1 MMIKALLDRARAAPA
16 GSRVVVLDVGANNGD
31 WSRIEWPGI
40 AAELRAAGK
49 RFELYI
55 VEPQPQFAQP
65 LQKLADGNGFTFVP
79 AAAWKANT
87 TLYFDVAGDSG
98 TASMSASMSSGGSD
112 TATMRGFRREAIPAI
127 DLAELM
133 RSRLPRDA
141 GDSESD
147 SDAARPADGPAATLS
162 FLKFD
167 VEGAEFDL
175 LPWLLLQGALC
186 RVDYLLVECAPRRG
200 SRTLPLCHAPLP
212 APMRAPLPCPAA
224 SPSACPAA
232 CPSAC
237 PCAHAW
243 AGQRPSARRRMPT
256 RGPLP
261 HLCRWHLNRVPPSR
275 RLAALSLR
283 HSLLSLLEMGCARP
297 PRAVLNNAFAPNNY
311 QVPSPRPRRS
321 PCDPATQPLLL

>member
-1 MMIKALLDRARAAPA
+1 MMIKALLDRARAGPA

-200 SRTLPLCHAPLP
+200 SRTLPLCHAPL
-212 APMRAPLPCPAA
+212 RAPLRARVHTRGRGGGPPQDVACPHATPSPTA
-224 SPSACPAA
+224 PLPTVLPPYYHRTAPPSGGTSTACRRRGAWRPSACATRSSLCSRWAA
-232 CPSAC
+232 RGRRARCSTTHSPPTTTRCPH
-237 PCAHAW
+237 PDPDAH
-243 AGQRPSARRRMPT
+243 
-256 RGPLP
+256 
-261 HLCRWHLNRVPPSR
+261 
-275 RLAALSLR
+275 
-283 HSLLSLLEMGCARP
+283 
-297 PRAVLNNAFAPNNY
+297 
-311 QVPSPRPRRS
+311 
-321 PCDPATQPLLL
+321 PATLWPCPYLP